1 MITELNGRQYARQ
14 VMNDYMKPVRC
25 SEIGLAAQ
33 NQQIGAGKNI
43 SQA

>member
-1 MITELNGRQYARQ
+1 MITELNGRQYARH
-14 VMNDYMKPVRC
+14 VMNDYKKSARRH
-25 SEIGLAAQ
+25 ELGLAAQ